1 MPVSCIYFRPEDTK
15 VKAQLGQPIQLN
27 YHAMLMDLNPTQEQ
41 IDEEEVNFQFDQ
53 QNQEMISQVAHS
65 LV

>member
-1 MPVSCIYFRPEDTK
+1 M
-15 VKAQLGQPIQLN
+15 KAQLGQPIQLN